1 MSACKTS
8 TLLNL
13 AKSINNFYFS
23 EYLNNS
29 CLPFFCQNVQVGLIS
44 TSVLSQLINYP
55 DVFTI
60 SKKSVTLSDTL
71 TSAQERNEALEK
83 VLLDMREKD
92 LFSALRGWRSECYEI
107 KPQFSAPALFK
118 MERCATPLFGV
129 RQYGV
134 HINGYVQHS
143 SMGMS
148 LWMQRRSSTKQTW
161 PGKLDSFVGGGLSE
175 GLGVMDT
182 AVKEAGEEAN
192 VPEHLAV
199 KMRGAGAV
207 SFFHQSERGIHP
219 NTEFVFDLELPETFQ
234 PSNNDG
240 EVDDWKLVP
249 VEQVVDIISSQ
260 DYKITS
266 SAVALDFL
274 IRRGLVTVEQVDNL
288 PEVVELL
295 HLPLHNLYRNIC

>member
-1 MSACKTS
+1 MSVSKTS
-8 TLLNL
+8 TLLSL
-13 AKSINNFYFS
+13 AKNINNFYFG
-23 EYLNNS
+23 EYLNS
-29 CLPFFCQNVQVGLIS
+29 TCLPFFCQNVQVGLIS

-60 SKKSVTLSDTL
+60 NKESVTLSDSL
-71 TSAQERNEALEK
+71 TSVQERNEALEK
-83 VLLDMREKD
+83 VLLDMKGKD
-92 LFSALRGWRSECYEI
+92 LFKALRGWRSECYEI
-107 KPQFSAPALFK
+107 KPKFSAPLLFK
-118 MERCATPLFGV
+118 MERSATPLFGV

-134 HINGYVQHS
+134 HINGYVHHS
-143 SMGMS
+143 SMGLS

-175 GLGVMDT
+175 GLGVLDT

-192 VPEHLAV
+192 VPEDLAV
-199 KMRGAGAV
+199 KMKAAGSV

-219 NTEFVFDLELPETFQ
+219 NTEFVFDLELPENFH

-249 VEQVVDIISSQ
+249 VEQVVDIISSE

-274 IRRGLVTVEQVDNL
+274 IRRGLITADQENNL

-295 HLPLHNLYRNIC
+295 HLPLHNLYRS

>member
-1 MSACKTS
+1 MTTCKTS
-8 TLLNL
+8 SLLTL
-13 AKSINNFYFS
+13 ARSINNFYFS
-23 EYLNNS
+23 EYLNNT
-29 CLPFFCQNVQVGLIS
+29 CLPFFCQNIQVGLIS

-55 DVFTI
+55 DVFII
-60 SKKSVTLSDTL
+60 SKKSVMLSDSL
-71 TSAQERNEALEK
+71 TSVQERNEALEQ
-83 VLLDMREKD
+83 VLLDMKSKD
-92 LFSALRGWRSECYEI
+92 LFTALRGWRSECYEI
-107 KPQFSAPALFK
+107 KPQFSAPVLFK

-134 HINGYVQHS
+134 QINGFVQHS
-143 SMGMS
+143 SMGLS

-161 PGKLDSFVGGGLSE
+161 PGKLDNFVGGGLSE
-175 GLGVMDT
+175 GLGVLDT

-192 VPEHLAV
+192 VPEDLAV

-219 NTEFVFDLELPETFQ
+219 GTEFVFDLELPETFQ

-266 SAVALDFL
+266 SPVALDFL
-274 IRRGLVTVEQVDNL
+274 IRRGLVTVDQVDNL

-295 HLPLHNLYRNIC
+295 HLPLHNLFRTTC

>member
-1 MSACKTS
+1 MSTCKTS
-8 TLLNL
+8 SLLNL
-13 AKSINNFYFS
+13 ARSINNFYFS
-23 EYLNNS
+23 EYLNNT
-29 CLPFFCQNVQVGLIS
+29 CLPFFCQNIQVGLIS

-55 DVFTI
+55 DVFII
-60 SKKSVTLSDTL
+60 SKKSVMLSDSL
-71 TSAQERNEALEK
+71 TSVQERNEALEQ
-83 VLLDMREKD
+83 VLLDMKSKD
-92 LFSALRGWRSECYEI
+92 LFTALRGWRSECYEI
-107 KPQFSAPALFK
+107 KPQFSAPVLFK

-134 HINGYVQHS
+134 QINGFVQHS
-143 SMGMS
+143 SMGLS

-161 PGKLDSFVGGGLSE
+161 PGKLDNFVGGGLSE
-175 GLGVMDT
+175 GLGVLDT

-192 VPEHLAV
+192 VPEDLAV

-219 NTEFVFDLELPETFQ
+219 GTEFVFDLELPETFQ

-266 SAVALDFL
+266 SPVALDFL
-274 IRRGLVTVEQVDNL
+274 IRRGLVTVDQVDNL

-295 HLPLHNLYRNIC
+295 HLPLHNLFRTTC

>member
-1 MSACKTS
+1 
-8 TLLNL
+8 LLNL
-13 AKSINNFYFS
+13 ARSINNFYFS
-23 EYLNNS
+23 EYLNNT
-29 CLPFFCQNVQVGLIS
+29 CLPFFCQNIQVGLIS
-44 TSVLSQLINYP
+44 TSVLSQLSNYP
-55 DVFTI
+55 DVFII
-60 SKKSVTLSDTL
+60 SKKSVTLSDSL
-71 TSAQERNEALEK
+71 TSVQERNEALEQ
-83 VLLDMREKD
+83 VLLDMKSKD

-107 KPQFSAPALFK
+107 KPQFSAPVLFK

-134 HINGYVQHS
+134 QINGFVHHS
-143 SMGMS
+143 SMGLS

-161 PGKLDSFVGGGLSE
+161 PGKLDNFVGGGLSE
-175 GLGVMDT
+175 GLGVLDT

-192 VPEHLAV
+192 VPEDLAV

-219 NTEFVFDLELPETFQ
+219 GTEFVFDLELPETFQ

-266 SAVALDFL
+266 SPVALDFL
-274 IRRGLVTVEQVDNL
+274 IRRGLVTVDQVDNL

-295 HLPLHNLYRNIC
+295 HLPLHNLFRTTC